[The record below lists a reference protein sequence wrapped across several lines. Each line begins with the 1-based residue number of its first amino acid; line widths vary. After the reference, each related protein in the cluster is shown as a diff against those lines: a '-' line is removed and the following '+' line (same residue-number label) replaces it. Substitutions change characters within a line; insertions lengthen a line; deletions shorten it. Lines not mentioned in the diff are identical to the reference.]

1 MPILRVGG
9 MFDSHVK
16 KIRHPFEAIAPG
28 EDAIQA
34 VSGAGFRLAL

>member
-16 KIRHPFEAIAPG
+16 KIRHPFEAIEPDQ
-28 EDAIQA
+28 DAIQS
-34 VSGAGFRLAL
+34 VSGAEFRLAL